1 MTKNPKES
9 HSNLNRDS
17 SDVKSPIVSDV
28 ARVHESNT
36 KLWVSPLGNILD
48 KEYPVPE
55 PVIDGLLHLGDQCI
69 LFGKSG
75 SGKSYITQRLCLSL
89 AMGLDFS
96 YYKIPKARKILYV
109 DGEMTPSSLQKR
121 YRKMKPKLG
130 NPDDWIKGL
139 SNLHYISRFIVPEFK
154 ELDIETG
161 QHYYKQE
168 PEIMLRTLEEQKNMQ
183 QLMNTIEIGEYEII
197 VLDNIFT
204 LFNFPNGYNN
214 PEDWLTYVQ
223 PFLNYCRQ
231 KNKCVWIIDHA
242 NKSGE
247 LFGTMGKQV
256 TLDLMIKV
264 ESEKKEIDHFE
275 EDDSDIEF
283 AFTWEFRKARHLNS
297 LQQEDVEFQLINGDI
312 EVVENPYKQ
321 QLALAKK
328 YYEEGLPLRKISEQI
343 MEDISYNVSHSRI
356 QRWAKKEGWVRS
368 E

>member
-9 HSNLNRDS
+9 HSNSNRDS
-17 SDVKSPIVSDV
+17 SDVKSPPTSDV

-48 KEYPVPE
+48 KEYPIPE

-96 YYKIPKARKILYV
+96 YYKIPKARTILYV

-130 NPDDWIKGL
+130 NPDDWVQGL
-139 SNLHYISRFIVPEFK
+139 RNLHYISRFIVPEFK
-154 ELDIETG
+154 ELDLETG

-204 LFNFPNGYNN
+204 LFT
-214 PEDWLTYVQ
+214 LH
-223 PFLNYCRQ
+223 
-231 KNKCVWIIDHA
+231 II
-242 NKSGE
+242 K
-247 LFGTMGKQV
+247 FK
-256 TLDLMIKV
+256 
-264 ESEKKEIDHFE
+264 
-275 EDDSDIEF
+275 
-283 AFTWEFRKARHLNS
+283 
-297 LQQEDVEFQLINGDI
+297 
-312 EVVENPYKQ
+312 PY
-321 QLALAKK
+321 
-328 YYEEGLPLRKISEQI
+328 
-343 MEDISYNVSHSRI
+343 RI
-356 QRWAKKEGWVRS
+356 QMTIAFYINTYIINKKVYMIFHILLWIAWHTKSTFSIHQFFEPIFCS
-368 E
+368 ITLHFALS